1 MKGKTDMKMKKFAAL
16 AAATIMTVSAVA
28 ATSTFSVFAT
38 EPAENS
44 IVIKESVD
52 GREYVAYQIFDR
64 TSAVDSINWGEG
76 IDGVS
81 LLADDLTN
89 ESSQYYNAKFVGV
102 TDAAGVAK
110 VMTSDDWTA
119 SDSQLF
125 AKALEK
131 HVIPAHANRSYYDQG
146 QGEYKIS
153 IYKAGY
159 YVVIDNKTYDGDD
172 EARSAFILK
181 VVSGETDVTT
191 KAGKPTLTKE
201 IKHNENG
208 DNGWGVVGDNQIGDD
223 VEFRIKTTI
232 PSEVQ
237 YYDKYTYTIHDQL
250 SEGFDLNAN
259 SLKYVYLDKNDAVVT
274 ADTFTPVFDNNA
286 NEKKFDVKFDI
297 KDLLAKYPSIAKIE
311 TYYTAKLNG
320 KANVADM
327 AVDTTN
333 YNDNTAYLTYSNN
346 PQDDQGKENG
356 ETPKDKVYDWTFTL
370 AGKKEDDKGNALA
383 GAKFQLK
390 RDNKVVSLY
399 QIDNNNFRIATK
411 KEIADGDK
419 IVDTIVTVADGKFNI
434 KGIDDTVEYTLEE
447 IEAPADYN
455 KADPTKIKLS
465 TNYKQNT
472 DGTTDGTTLNYLQI
486 SQDNNSGVDGN
497 GVTVVN
503 RKGSELPSTGGI
515 GTQIFYG
522 VGGAIV
528 VGAGVLLITKKRAK
542 KD

>member
-1 MKGKTDMKMKKFAAL
+1 MKGKTDMKMKKFAAF

-28 ATSTFSVFAT
+28 ATSAFSVFAT
-38 EPAENS
+38 AENTNR
-44 IVIKESVD
+44 IVITDEVADKT
-52 GREYVAYQIFDR
+52 YVAYQIFDQ
-64 TSAVDSINWGEG
+64 TSATNTIKWANGFAGDSFINALKND
-76 IDGVS
+76 ITFNS
-81 LLADDLTN
+81 KFANATTAADVASVISNKDNWSEKET
-89 ESSQYYNAKFVGV
+89 
-102 TDAAGVAK
+102 AAFAK
-110 VMTSDDWTA
+110 VAATYVDTNGGITA
-119 SDSQLF
+119 VYSEGKYTLN
-125 AKALEK
+125 
-131 HVIPAHANRSYYDQG
+131 VTN
-146 QGEYKIS
+146 
-153 IYKAGY
+153 AGY
-159 YVVIDNKTYDGDD
+159 YLIIDKTDYTGKDN
-172 EARSAFILK
+172 ANSAYILN
-181 VVSGETDVTT
+181 VSGKLTVTP
-191 KAGKPTLTKE
+191 KVGKPKLTKE
-201 IKHNENG
+201 IKHNEHG
-208 DNGWGVVGDNQIGDD
+208 DSGWGVVGDNQIGDD
-223 VEFRIKTTI
+223 VEFRITTTI

-237 YYDKYTYTIHDQL
+237 YYDTYTYTIHDQL
-250 SEGFDLNAN
+250 SGGFDLP
-259 SLKYVYLDKNDAVVT
+259 DDAKCFFYDNNGIELTDV
-274 ADTFTPVFDNNA
+274 TFTPVINGNPTENSFKIQFN
-286 NEKKFDVKFDI
+286 I
-297 KDLLAKYPSIAKIE
+297 KELLAKNPKIAKIE

-399 QIDNNNFRIATK
+399 QIDDNNFRIATK
-411 KEIADGDK
+411 KEIADRDK

>member
-1 MKGKTDMKMKKFAAL
+1 MKMKKFAAL

-38 EPAENS
+38 AENTNR
-44 IVIKESVD
+44 IVITDEVADKT
-52 GREYVAYQIFDR
+52 YVAYQIFDQ
-64 TSAVDSINWGEG
+64 TSATNTIKWANGFAGDSFINALKND
-76 IDGVS
+76 ITFNS
-81 LLADDLTN
+81 KFASATTAADVASVISNKDNWSEKET
-89 ESSQYYNAKFVGV
+89 
-102 TDAAGVAK
+102 AAFAK
-110 VMTSDDWTA
+110 VAATYVDTNGGITA
-119 SDSQLF
+119 VPSKGKYTLN
-125 AKALEK
+125 
-131 HVIPAHANRSYYDQG
+131 VTN
-146 QGEYKIS
+146 
-153 IYKAGY
+153 AGY
-159 YVVIDNKTYDGDD
+159 YLIIDKTDYTGKDN
-172 EARSAFILK
+172 ANSAYILN
-181 VVSGETDVTT
+181 VSGKLTVTP
-191 KAGKPTLTKE
+191 KVGKPKLTKE
-201 IKHNENG
+201 IKHNEHG
-208 DNGWGVVGDNQIGDD
+208 DSGWGVVGDNQIGDD
-223 VEFRIKTTI
+223 VEFRITTTI

-237 YYDKYTYTIHDQL
+237 YYDTYTYTIHDQL
-250 SEGFDLNAN
+250 SGGFDLNEN
-259 SLKYVYLDKNDAVVT
+259 SLNYVYLNENDVPVT
-274 ADTFTPVFDNNA
+274 GVTYTPAFDNNA
-286 NEKKFDVKFDI
+286 VEKKFDVKFNI
-297 KDLLAKYPSIAKIE
+297 KELLAQNPDIAKIE

-390 RDNKVVSLY
+390 RNNEVVSLY
-399 QIDNNNFRIATK
+399 QIDDNNFRIATK
-411 KEIADGDK
+411 KEIADRDK

>member
-28 ATSTFSVFAT
+28 ATSAFSVFAT

-64 TSAVDSINWGEG
+64 TSAVDSINWGDG
-76 IDGVS
+76 IDGDS
-81 LLADDLTN
+81 LLAEDLTN
-89 ESSQYYNAKFVGV
+89 ESSQYYNAKFAGV
-102 TDAAGVAK
+102 TDAAGVAN

-131 HVIPAHANRSYYDQG
+131 HVIPANANRSYYDQG
-146 QGEYKIS
+146 KGEYEIP

-181 VVSGETDVTT
+181 VVSGKTDVIT

-201 IKHNENG
+201 IKHNEENT
-208 DNGWGVVGDNQIGDD
+208 WGVVGDNQIGDD

-250 SEGFDLNAN
+250 SEGFDLNAD
-259 SLKYVYLDKNDAVVT
+259 SLKYVYLDKNDTVVT
-274 ADTFTPVFDNNA
+274 VDTFTPVFDNNA
-286 NEKKFDVKFDI
+286 ANKKKFDVKFDI

-320 KANVADM
+320 NAKVVANK
-327 AVDTTN
+327 DTDSKN
-333 YNDNTAYLTYSNN
+333 NNPNTAYLTYSNN
-346 PQDDQGKENG
+346 PQDESGKENG
-356 ETPKDKVYDWTFTL
+356 RTPDSMVYDWTFTL
-370 AGKKEDDKGNALA
+370 VGNKIDGQTKAKLA
-383 GAKFQLK
+383 GAQFQLK
-390 RDNKVVSLY
+390 DAAGNVLKLVATDKKNEY
-399 QIDNNNFRIATK
+399 RIAT
-411 KEIADGDK
+411 DS
-419 IVDTIVTVADGKFNI
+419 DTTTIETITTDEEGIFYI
-434 KGIDDTVEYTLEE
+434 KGIDDSVKYTLV
-447 IEAPADYN
+447 EAKAPDEYN
-455 KADPTKIKLS
+455 KASDTKFWL
-465 TNYKQNT
+465 NT
-472 DGTTDGTTLNYLQI
+472 KDGDDIGYSKDGGTLNRLQI
-486 SQDNNSGVDGN
+486 AKGDYSDKDANVGLTIENN
-497 GVTVVN
+497 
-503 RKGSELPSTGGI
+503 KGGKLPSTGGI

>member
-1 MKGKTDMKMKKFAAL
+1 MKMKKFAAL

-28 ATSTFSVFAT
+28 ATSAFSVFAT

-44 IVIKESVD
+44 IVIKDSVD

-64 TSAVDSINWGEG
+64 TSAVDSINWGDG
-76 IDGVS
+76 IDGAS

-89 ESSQYYNAKFVGV
+89 ESSQYYNAKFAGV

-110 VMTSDDWTA
+110 VMTSDGWTA

-131 HVIPAHANRSYYDQG
+131 HVIPAQANRSYYDQG
-146 QGEYKIS
+146 EGEYKIS
-153 IYKAGY
+153 IYEAGY

-181 VVSGETDVTT
+181 VVSGKTDVTT
-191 KAGKPTLTKE
+191 KAGKPILTKE
-201 IKHNENG
+201 IKHNEYG

-223 VEFRIKTTI
+223 VEFRITTTI

-237 YYDKYTYTIHDQL
+237 YYDTYTYTIHDTL
-250 SEGFDLNAN
+250 SEGFDLNED
-259 SLKYVYLDKNDAVVT
+259 SLKYVYLDKNNAVVT
-274 ADTFTPVFDNNA
+274 VDTFTPVFDNNA

-320 KANVADM
+320 NAKVAVKA
-327 AVDTTN
+327 TN
-333 YNDNTAYLTYSNN
+333 STDNNPNTAYLTYSNN
-346 PQDDQGKENG
+346 PQDNQGGENG
-356 ETPKDKVYDWTFTL
+356 RTPDSMVYDWTFTL
-370 AGKKEDDKGNALA
+370 VGNKIDGQTKAKLA
-383 GAKFQLK
+383 GAQFQLK
-390 RDNKVVSLY
+390 DAAGNVLKLVATDKKNEY
-399 QIDNNNFRIATK
+399 RIATDSDTTT
-411 KEIADGDK
+411 I
-419 IVDTIVTVADGKFNI
+419 DTITTDEDGIFYI
-434 KGIDDTVEYTLEE
+434 KGIDDSVKYTLV
-447 IEAPADYN
+447 EAKAPDEYN
-455 KADPTKIKLS
+455 KASDTSFNLYTKGEYDEGTGYSK
-465 TNYKQNT
+465 
-472 DGTTDGTTLNYLQI
+472 DGGTLQKLQI
-486 SQDNNSGVDGN
+486 AKGDHSDKDAVLGLTIENN
-497 GVTVVN
+497 
-503 RKGSELPSTGGI
+503 KGGKLPSTGGI

>member
-1 MKGKTDMKMKKFAAL
+1 MKMKKFAAL

-44 IVIKESVD
+44 IVIKDSVD

-76 IDGVS
+76 IDGAR
-81 LLADDLTN
+81 LLTDDLTN
-89 ESSQYYNAKFVGV
+89 ESSQYYNAKFAGV

-159 YVVIDNKTYDGDD
+159 YVVIDNKTYVGDD

-181 VVSGETDVTT
+181 VVSGETDVIT

-201 IKHNENG
+201 IKHNEENT
-208 DNGWGVVGDNQIGDD
+208 WGAVGDNQIGDD
-223 VEFRIKTTI
+223 VEFRITTTI

-237 YYDKYTYTIHDQL
+237 YYDKYTYTIHDTL
-250 SEGFDLNAN
+250 SDGFDLNEK
-259 SLKYVYLDKNDAVVT
+259 SLRYVYLNENKEPVEL
-274 ADTFTPVFDNNA
+274 DTFAPVFNNNA
-286 NEKKFDVKFDI
+286 GEKKFTVNFDI
-297 KDLLAKYPSIAKIE
+297 KALLKKNSNIKYIE

-320 KANVADM
+320 NAKVAVKA
-327 AVDTTN
+327 TN
-333 YNDNTAYLTYSNN
+333 STDNNPNTAYLTYSNN
-346 PQDDQGKENG
+346 PQDESGKENG
-356 ETPKDKVYDWTFTL
+356 KTPESKVYDWTFTL
-370 AGKKEDDKGNALA
+370 VGNKIDGQTKAKLA
-383 GAKFQLK
+383 GAQFQLK
-390 RDNKVVSLY
+390 DEKGNVLKLVATDKKNEY
-399 QIDNNNFRIATK
+399 RIATDSDTTT
-411 KEIADGDK
+411 I
-419 IVDTIVTVADGKFNI
+419 DTITTDEEGIFYI
-434 KGIDDTVEYTLEE
+434 KGIDDSVKYTLV
-447 IEAPADYN
+447 EAKAPDEYN
-455 KADPTKIKLS
+455 KASDTKFWL
-465 TNYKQNT
+465 NT
-472 DGTTDGTTLNYLQI
+472 KDGEDIGYSIDGGTLNRLQI
-486 SQDNNSGVDGN
+486 AKGDSSDKDAKDGLTIENN
-497 GVTVVN
+497 
-503 RKGSELPSTGGI
+503 KGGKLPSTGGI

>member
-1 MKGKTDMKMKKFAAL
+1 MKMKKFAAL

-38 EPAENS
+38 VESTNK
-44 IVIKESVD
+44 IVITDNVD
-52 GREYVAYQIFDR
+52 GKTYVAYQIFDQ
-64 TSAVDSINWGEG
+64 TSATNTIKWANGFAGDSFINALKND
-76 IDGVS
+76 ITFNS
-81 LLADDLTN
+81 KFANATTPADVASVISNKDNWSEKET
-89 ESSQYYNAKFVGV
+89 
-102 TDAAGVAK
+102 AAFAK
-110 VMTSDDWTA
+110 VAATYVDKNGGITA
-119 SDSQLF
+119 VYSEGKYTLN
-125 AKALEK
+125 
-131 HVIPAHANRSYYDQG
+131 VTN
-146 QGEYKIS
+146 
-153 IYKAGY
+153 AGY
-159 YVVIDNKTYDGDD
+159 YLIIDKTDYTGKDN
-172 EARSAFILK
+172 ANSAYILN
-181 VVSGETDVTT
+181 VSGKLTVTP
-191 KAGKPTLTKE
+191 KVGKPKLTKE
-201 IKHNENG
+201 IKHNEHG
-208 DNGWGVVGDNQIGDD
+208 DSGWGVVGDNQIGDD
-223 VEFRIKTTI
+223 VEFRITTTI

-237 YYDKYTYTIHDQL
+237 YYDTYTYTIHDQL
-250 SEGFDLNAN
+250 SGGFDLNAD
-259 SLKYVYLDKNDAVVT
+259 SLSYVYLDENNVAVTV
-274 ADTFTPVFDNNA
+274 DTFAPVFHNNA
-286 NEKKFDVKFDI
+286 VEKKFDVKFDI
-297 KDLLAKYPSIAKIE
+297 KDLLAKNPKIAKIE

-399 QIDNNNFRIATK
+399 QIDDNNFRIATK
-411 KEIADGDK
+411 KEIADRDK
-419 IVDTIVTVADGKFNI
+419 IVDTIVTVAGGKFNI

-515 GTQIFYG
+515 GTQIFYV

-528 VGAGVLLITKKRAK
+528 VCAGVLLITKKRAK

>member
-28 ATSTFSVFAT
+28 ATSAFSVFAT

-44 IVIKESVD
+44 IVIKDSVD

-76 IDGVS
+76 IDGAN

-89 ESSQYYNAKFVGV
+89 ESSQYYNAKFAGV

-159 YVVIDNKTYDGDD
+159 YVVIDNKTYVGDD

-181 VVSGETDVTT
+181 VVSGETDVIT

-201 IKHNENG
+201 IRHNEENT
-208 DNGWGVVGDNQIGDD
+208 WGVVGDNQIGDD
-223 VEFRIKTTI
+223 VEFRITTTI

-250 SEGFDLNAN
+250 SEGFDLPDNAECFF
-259 SLKYVYLDKNDAVVT
+259 YDKNGTKLTSV
-274 ADTFTPVFDNNA
+274 TFTPVINKNQTDNSFVIQFN
-286 NEKKFDVKFDI
+286 I
-297 KDLLAKYPSIAKIE
+297 KDLLAQNPDIAKIE
-311 TYYTAKLNG
+311 TYYSAKLNG
-320 KANVADM
+320 NAKVADK
-327 AVDTTN
+327 ATN
-333 YNDNTAYLTYSNN
+333 STDNNPNTAYLTYSNN
-346 PQDDQGKENG
+346 PQDESGKEDG
-356 ETPKDKVYDWTFTL
+356 RTPNSKVYDWTFTL

-390 RDNKVVSLY
+390 RDNKVISLY
-399 QIDNNNFRIATK
+399 KIDDNNFRIATA

-419 IVDTIVTVADGKFNI
+419 IVDTIVTVADGIFNI

-455 KADPTKIKLS
+455 KAAPTKIKLS
-465 TNYKQNT
+465 TGYKQNT
-472 DGTTDGTTLNYLQI
+472 DGTTDGTTFNYLQI
-486 SQDNNSGVDGN
+486 SQDDNSGVDGN

>member
-28 ATSTFSVFAT
+28 ATSAFSVFAT
-38 EPAENS
+38 AENTNR
-44 IVIKESVD
+44 IVIKENVE
-52 GREYVAYQIFDR
+52 GKTYVAYPIFNQ
-64 TSAVDSINWGEG
+64 TSATSTIGWADGFVGDSFIEALNNDITFNNKFADATTAADVASVISNKDNWTEKETAAFAK
-76 IDGVS
+76 V
-81 LLADDLTN
+81 A
-89 ESSQYYNAKFVGV
+89 AKFVSNGTPSTYANGQYTLNV
-102 TDAAGVAK
+102 T
-110 VMTSDDWTA
+110 
-119 SDSQLF
+119 
-125 AKALEK
+125 
-131 HVIPAHANRSYYDQG
+131 N
-146 QGEYKIS
+146 
-153 IYKAGY
+153 AGY
-159 YVVIDNKTYDGDD
+159 YLIIDTTTNTGKDN
-172 EARSAFILK
+172 ANSAYILN
-181 VVSGETDVTT
+181 VSGKTDV
-191 KAGKPTLTKE
+191 KPKVGQPTLTKE

-223 VEFRIKTTI
+223 VEFRITTTI

-237 YYDKYTYTIHDQL
+237 YYDTYTYTIHDTL
-250 SEGFDLNAN
+250 SDGFDLNEK
-259 SLKYVYLDKNDAVVT
+259 SLRYVYLNENKEPVEL
-274 ADTFTPVFDNNA
+274 DTFAPVFNNNA
-286 NEKKFDVKFDI
+286 GEKKFTVNFDI
-297 KDLLAKYPSIAKIE
+297 KALLKKNSNIKYIE
-311 TYYTAKLNG
+311 TYYSAKLNG
-320 KANVADM
+320 NANVAVK
-327 AVDTTN
+327 ATN
-333 YNDNTAYLTYSNN
+333 STDNNPNTAYLTYSNN
-346 PQDDQGKENG
+346 PQVKSDKEDG
-356 ETPKDKVYDWTFTL
+356 RTPDSKVYDWTFTL

-390 RDNKVVSLY
+390 RDNKVISLY
-399 QIDNNNFRIATK
+399 KIDDNNFRIATA

-447 IEAPADYN
+447 IQAPADYN

-465 TNYKQNT
+465 TGYKQNA